1 MFKNLLFVWIYINKY
16 PIYSVILFVE
26 SVVKYILD
34 FVKEWIDLKKALPV
48 AIRGIISAVIIFL
61 MFWFALPAIN
71 LRSGDFW
78 TFLFWS
84 LLVVV
89 VVNFTGALISFVRSF
104 KDAKGV
110 RFVPSLKSAFRS
122 LGIPVLVILGVF
134 VLMVVFSGIFN
145 VIGLELFNAP
155 RYKDLITVQ
164 DGNFS
169 EDVAELN
176 MSQIPVVDRNSSMA
190 LGKRK
195 LGEMSDLVSQFEI
208 ASDYTQINYNDAPV
222 RVTPL
227 KYGDAIKWLYNQ
239 ADGIPGYLRV
249 DMTTQDVTLV
259 RLEEGIRYSES
270 EYFMRNIHR
279 YLRFRYPSK
288 IYADISF
295 EIDDSGAP
303 YWVASTVEYRI
314 GFWSGRDIGGVV
326 LVNAITGEC
335 AYYDVE
341 DAPTW
346 IDQVYDS
353 EMILQQLVYNGKYR
367 SGFWNSIFGQKG
379 VLTPT
384 EGYNYIALD
393 DDVWLYTGMT
403 SVVSD
408 ESNVGFVLVNLRTKE
423 TRYYAVPGAEE
434 YSAMDSAEGQ
444 VQHLSYEATFPLL
457 LNVGNRPT
465 YFMSLKDSAGLV
477 KMYAFVDVQ
486 QYQIVGTGTSV
497 DAAREDYLQK
507 LSADGQLTPNPE
519 DTEDP
524 RSAVVLSV
532 ATAVVNGNS
541 KYYITL
547 DDGSIITADI
557 SLSEYLPFLAA
568 GDTVTFTLSGINA
581 TSITIAKANFYPE
594 GQ

>member
-1 MFKNLLFVWIYINKY
+1 M
-16 PIYSVILFVE
+16 
-26 SVVKYILD
+26 
-34 FVKEWIDLKKALPV
+34 KKAFPAL
-48 AIRGIISAVIIFL
+48 IRGFISAVLIFL
-61 MFWFALPAIN
+61 MFWFSLPAIN
-71 LRSGDFW
+71 LRSGEFW

-84 LLVVV
+84 LLIVVA
-89 VVNFTGALISFVRSF
+89 VNFTGALISFFRNF
-104 KDAKGV
+104 KDV
-110 RFVPSLKSAFRS
+110 QNIRFFPSLKKAMKS
-122 LGIPVLVILGVF
+122 LGIPVLIILGAF
-134 VLMVVFSGIFN
+134 ATMIVFSGIFN
-145 VIGLELFNAP
+145 LIGLELFNAT

-169 EDVAELN
+169 QDVAELS
-176 MSQIPVVDRNSSMA
+176 MSQIPVVDRDSSMA

-208 ASDYTQINYNDAPV
+208 ASDYTQINYKDSPV

-227 KYGDAIKWLYNQ
+227 KYGDAVKWLYNQ
-239 ADGIPGYLRV
+239 SEGIPGYLRV

-259 RLEEGIRYSES
+259 RLEEGIRYSKS

-279 YLRFRYPSK
+279 YLRFSYPSK
-288 IYADISF
+288 IFADVSF
-295 EIDDSGAP
+295 EIDDNGAP
-303 YWVASTVEYRI
+303 YWVASTVKYRI
-314 GFWSGRDIGGVV
+314 GFWSGKDIGGVV
-326 LVNAITGEC
+326 LVNAVTGEC
-335 AYYDVE
+335 SYYDVQ

-353 EMILQQLVYNGKYR
+353 ELVLEQLIYNGKYR

-384 EGYNYIALD
+384 EGYNYIALN

-434 YSAMDSAEGQ
+434 FSAMDSAEGQ

-497 DAAREDYLQK
+497 DAAREDYLKK
-507 LSADGQLTPNPE
+507 LTADGQLLPGDSASNETQ
-519 DTEDP
+519 
-524 RSAVVLSV
+524 SAVVLSV
-532 ATAVVNGNS
+532 VTAVVNGNS
-541 KYYITL
+541 KYYIML
-547 DDGSIITADI
+547 DDGSVITADI
-557 SLSEYLPFLAA
+557 TLSEDLPFLAA

-581 TSITIAKANFYPE
+581 KTLTVTKANFYPE
-594 GQ
+594 G

>member
-1 MFKNLLFVWIYINKY
+1 M
-16 PIYSVILFVE
+16 
-26 SVVKYILD
+26 
-34 FVKEWIDLKKALPV
+34 KKALP
-48 AIRGIISAVIIFL
+48 ALLRGIISAVLIFL
-61 MFWFALPAIN
+61 VFWFALPAIN
-71 LRSGDFW
+71 LRSGEFW
-78 TFLFWS
+78 TFLFWA
-84 LLVVV
+84 LFIVIA
-89 VVNFTGALISFVRSF
+89 VNFTGNVISFVKSF
-104 KDAKGV
+104 KKGQTV
-110 RFVPSLKSAFRS
+110 RFVPSLKSAFKS
-122 LGIPVLVILGVF
+122 LGIPVLVVLGVF
-134 VLMVVFSGIFN
+134 VLMIVSSTIFN
-145 VIGLELFNAP
+145 VIGLEIFNAT

-169 EDVAELN
+169 EEVAELN
-176 MSQIPVVDRNSSMA
+176 MSQIPVVDRDSSMA

-208 ASDYTQINYNDAPV
+208 ASDYTQINYKDSPV

-227 KYGDAIKWLYNQ
+227 RYGDAVKWLYNQ
-239 ADGIPGYLRV
+239 SEGIPGYLRV

-279 YLRFRYPSK
+279 YLRFQYPSK
-288 IYADISF
+288 IYANVSF
-295 EIDDSGAP
+295 EIDDEGAP
-303 YWVASTVEYRI
+303 YWVASTVKYRI
-314 GFWSGRDIGGVV
+314 GFWSGKDIGGVV
-326 LVNAITGEC
+326 LVNAITGETS
-335 AYYDVE
+335 YYDVE

-353 EMILQQLVYNGKYR
+353 DLVLEQLVYNGKYR

-384 EGYNYIALD
+384 EGYNYIALE

-457 LNVGNRPT
+457 LNVGDRPT

-486 QYQIVGTGTSV
+486 QYQIVGTGASV
-497 DAAREDYLQK
+497 DAAREDYLKK
-507 LSADGQLTPNPE
+507 LADDGHLVPDEPSKPQE
-519 DTEDP
+519 EK
-524 RSAVVLSV
+524 SAVVLSV
-532 ATAVVNGNS
+532 VTAVVNGNS
-541 KYYITL
+541 RYYIQL
-547 DDGSIITADI
+547 DDGSVISADI
-557 SLSEYLPFLAA
+557 TLCPDLPFLAA
-568 GDTVTFTLSGINA
+568 GDTVTFTLSGIEA
-581 TSITIAKANFYPE
+581 TAIRVTKANLYPE
-594 GQ
+594 GN

>member
-1 MFKNLLFVWIYINKY
+1 M
-16 PIYSVILFVE
+16 
-26 SVVKYILD
+26 
-34 FVKEWIDLKKALPV
+34 
-48 AIRGIISAVIIFL
+48 IRVLISAVLIFL
-61 MFWFALPAIN
+61 IFWFALPAIN

-84 LLVVV
+84 LLIIV
-89 VVNFTGALISFVRSF
+89 VVNFTGSLISFFRGF
-104 KDAKGV
+104 KDVKHI
-110 RFVPSLKSAFRS
+110 RFVPSLKKAMKS
-122 LGIPVLVILGVF
+122 LGIPVLIILGAF
-134 VLMVVFSGIFN
+134 VTMIVFSGFFN
-145 VIGLELFNAP
+145 LIGVEMFNAT

-164 DGNFS
+164 EGDFAQ
-169 EDVAELN
+169 DVAELS
-176 MSQIPVVDRNSSMA
+176 MSQIPVVDRDSSMA

-208 ASDYTQINYNDAPV
+208 ASDYTQINYKDSPV

-239 ADGIPGYLRV
+239 SEGIPGYLRV

-259 RLEEGIRYSES
+259 RLEQGIRYSES

-279 YLRFRYPSK
+279 YLRFQYPTK
-288 IYADISF
+288 IFADVSF
-295 EIDDSGAP
+295 EIDDDGAP
-303 YWVASTVEYRI
+303 YWVASTVKYQI
-314 GFWSGRDIGGVV
+314 GFWSGKDIGGVV
-326 LVNAITGEC
+326 LVNAVTGESS
-335 AYYDVE
+335 YYDVQN
-341 DAPTW
+341 APTW

-353 EMILQQLVYNGKYR
+353 ELVLEQLIYNGKYR
-367 SGFWNSIFGQKG
+367 SGYWNSLFGQKG

-384 EGYNYIALD
+384 EGYNYIALN

-444 VQHLSYEATFPLL
+444 VQHLSYDATFPLL

-486 QYQIVGTGTSV
+486 QYQLVGTGTSV

-507 LSADGQLTPNPE
+507 LKADGQITEND
-519 DTEDP
+519 DTTTAEP
-524 RSAVVLSV
+524 RDAVVLSV
-532 ATAVVNGNS
+532 ATAVVDGNT
-541 KYYITL
+541 KYYIML
-547 DDGSIITADI
+547 DDGSVIIADI
-557 SLSEYLPFLAA
+557 SLCDGLPFLIP
-568 GDTVTFTLSGINA
+568 GDTVTFLLSGNNA
-581 TSITIAKANFYPE
+581 TSLSITKVNFYPE
-594 GQ
+594 GK

>member
-1 MFKNLLFVWIYINKY
+1 MPILLRAV
-16 PIYSVILFVE
+16 
-26 SVVKYILD
+26 
-34 FVKEWIDLKKALPV
+34 
-48 AIRGIISAVIIFL
+48 ISAVIVFL

-71 LRSGDFW
+71 LRSSGFW

-84 LLVVV
+84 LIVIIA
-89 VVNFTGALISFVRSF
+89 VNFTGSLISFF
-104 KDAKGV
+104 KN
-110 RFVPSLKSAFRS
+110 LKSGQNVRVFPSIRNVFKS
-122 LGIPVLVILGVF
+122 LGIPALVVLGVF
-134 VLMVVFSGIFN
+134 ALMIVFSGIFN
-145 VIGLELFNAP
+145 VIGLEIFNAT
-155 RYKDLITVQ
+155 RYKDLITIQ
-164 DGNFS
+164 DGNFT

-176 MSQIPVVDRNSSMA
+176 MSQIPVVDRDSSMA

-208 ASDYTQINYNDAPV
+208 ASDYTQINYKDSPV

-227 KYGDAIKWLYNQ
+227 KYGDVVKWFYNQ
-239 ADGIPGYLRV
+239 SEGIPGYLRV
-249 DMTTQDVTLV
+249 DMTTQEVSLI
-259 RLEEGIRYSES
+259 RLEQGIRYSES

-279 YLRFRYPSK
+279 YLRFQYPTK
-288 IYADISF
+288 IFADVSF
-295 EIDDSGAP
+295 EIDDNGAP

-326 LVNAITGEC
+326 LVNAVTGES
-335 AYYDVE
+335 AYYDVK

-346 IDQVYDS
+346 IDQVYDAD
-353 EMILQQLVYNGKYR
+353 MVLQQLVYNGKYR

-384 EGYNYIALD
+384 EGYNYIALE

-444 VQHLSYEATFPLL
+444 VQHLAYEATFPIL

-497 DAAREDYLQK
+497 DLAREDYLKK
-507 LSADGQLTPNPE
+507 LAADGRLDQPVV
-519 DTEDP
+519 DTVEKT
-524 RSAVVLSV
+524 AVVLSV
-532 ATAVVNGNS
+532 ATAVVDGNS
-541 KYYITL
+541 MYYIML
-547 DDGSIITADI
+547 DDASVISASIT
-557 SLSEYLPFLAA
+557 LSPDLPFLAP
-568 GDTVTFTLSGINA
+568 GDTVTATLSGMEAQAISV
-581 TSITIAKANFYPE
+581 TKANFYPE
-594 GQ
+594 G

>member
-1 MFKNLLFVWIYINKY
+1 MKKVFPILLRAV
-16 PIYSVILFVE
+16 
-26 SVVKYILD
+26 
-34 FVKEWIDLKKALPV
+34 
-48 AIRGIISAVIIFL
+48 ISAVIIFL

-71 LRSGDFW
+71 LRSSGFW

-84 LLVVV
+84 LIVIVA
-89 VVNFTGALISFVRSF
+89 VNFTGGLISFF
-104 KDAKGV
+104 KNLKSERNI
-110 RFVPSLKSAFRS
+110 RFVPSVRNIMKS
-122 LGIPVLVILGVF
+122 LGIPTLVILGVF
-134 VLMVVFSGIFN
+134 ALMIVFSGIFN
-145 VIGLELFNAP
+145 VVGLEIFNAT
-155 RYKDLITVQ
+155 RYKDLITIQ
-164 DGNFS
+164 DGNFT
-169 EDVAELN
+169 EEVAELS
-176 MSQIPVVDRNSSMA
+176 MSQIPVVDRDSSMA

-208 ASDYTQINYNDAPV
+208 ASDYTQINYNDSPV

-227 KYGDAIKWLYNQ
+227 RYGDAVKWLYNQ
-239 ADGIPGYLRV
+239 SEGIPGYLRV
-249 DMTTQDVTLV
+249 DMTTQEVSLV

-279 YLRFRYPSK
+279 YLRFQYPTK
-288 IYADISF
+288 IFADVSF
-295 EIDDSGAP
+295 EIDDDGAP

-326 LVNAITGEC
+326 LVDAVTGES

-353 EMILQQLVYNGKYR
+353 DMILQQLVYNGKYR
-367 SGFWNSIFGQKG
+367 SGFWNSIFRQKG

-384 EGYNYIALD
+384 EGYNYIAID

-444 VQHLSYEATFPLL
+444 VQHLSYEATFPIL

-497 DAAREDYLQK
+497 DLAREDYLKK
-507 LSADGQLTPNPE
+507 LAADGQLDQPSG
-519 DTEDP
+519 DTVEKT
-524 RSAVVLSV
+524 AVVLSV
-532 ATAVVNGNS
+532 ATAVVDGNS
-541 KYYITL
+541 MYYIML
-547 DDGSIITADI
+547 DDGSVISASI
-557 SLSEYLPFLAA
+557 SLSADLPFLVP
-568 GDTVTFTLSGINA
+568 GDTVTATLSGTQA
-581 TSITIAKANFYPE
+581 TSLSVTKVNFYPE
-594 GQ
+594 G

>member
-1 MFKNLLFVWIYINKY
+1 M
-16 PIYSVILFVE
+16 
-26 SVVKYILD
+26 
-34 FVKEWIDLKKALPV
+34 KKVLPV
-48 AIRGIISAVIIFL
+48 LLRAVISVVIIFL

-71 LRSGDFW
+71 LRSSEFW
-78 TFLFWS
+78 TFLFLS
-84 LLVVV
+84 LLVIVG
-89 VVNFTGALISFVRSF
+89 VNFTGNLISFFKNLKTGQNIRFIPSVRTAV
-104 KDAKGV
+104 K
-110 RFVPSLKSAFRS
+110 S
-122 LGIPVLVILGVF
+122 LGIPVLVLVGVF

-145 VIGLELFNAP
+145 VIGLELFNAT
-155 RYKDLITVQ
+155 RYKDLITIQ
-164 DGNFS
+164 DGNFT
-169 EDVAELN
+169 EDVAELS
-176 MSQIPVVDRNSSMA
+176 MSQIPVVDRDSSQA

-208 ASDYTQINYNDAPV
+208 ANDYTQINYNDSPV

-227 KYGDAIKWLYNQ
+227 KYGDVVKWLYNQ
-239 ADGIPGYLRV
+239 SEGIPGYLRV
-249 DMTTQDVTLV
+249 DMTTQEVSLV

-279 YLRFRYPSK
+279 YLRFQYPTK
-288 IYADISF
+288 IYADVSF
-295 EIDDSGAP
+295 EIDDNGAP

-326 LVNAITGEC
+326 LVNAVTGEC
-335 AYYDVE
+335 EYYDVA

-353 EMILQQLVYNGKYR
+353 DMILQQLVYNGKYR

-444 VQHLSYEATFPLL
+444 VQHLSYEATFPIL

-497 DAAREDYLQK
+497 DLAREDYLKK
-507 LSADGQLTPNPE
+507 LAADGQLDQPSDESVEKTG
-519 DTEDP
+519 
-524 RSAVVLSV
+524 VVLSI
-532 ATAVVNGNS
+532 ATAVVDGNS
-541 KYYITL
+541 MYYIML
-547 DDGSIITADI
+547 DDGSVISASII
-557 SLSEYLPFLAA
+557 LSSELPFLVP
-568 GDTVTFTLSGINA
+568 GDTVTATLSGTQA
-581 TSITIAKANFYPE
+581 TSLTVTKVNYYPE
-594 GQ
+594 G

>member
-1 MFKNLLFVWIYINKY
+1 MFGDCKR
-16 PIYSVILFVE
+16 SCVIV
-26 SVVKYILD
+26 
-34 FVKEWIDLKKALPV
+34 KKALPIV
-48 AIRGIISAVIIFL
+48 IRVLISAILIFL
-61 MFWFALPAIN
+61 IFWFALPAIN
-71 LRSGDFW
+71 LRSGAFW

-84 LLVVV
+84 LLIVV
-89 VVNFTGALISFVRSF
+89 VVNFTGSLFSFFRSF
-104 KDAKGV
+104 KNVQNV
-110 RFVPSLKSAFRS
+110 RFVPSLKKAIKS
-122 LGIPVLVILGVF
+122 LGIPVLVILGSF
-134 VLMVVFSGIFN
+134 VTMIVFSAFFN
-145 VIGLELFNAP
+145 LIGVEMFNAS

-164 DGNFS
+164 DGNFAQ
-169 EDVAELN
+169 DVAELN
-176 MSQIPVVDRNSSMA
+176 MSQIPVVDRDSSMA

-208 ASDYTQINYNDAPV
+208 ASDYTQINYKDSPV

-239 ADGIPGYLRV
+239 SEGIPGYLRV

-288 IYADISF
+288 IFADVSF
-295 EIDDSGAP
+295 EIDDDGAP
-303 YWVASTVEYRI
+303 YWVASTVKYQI

-326 LVNAITGEC
+326 LVNAVTGEC
-335 AYYDVE
+335 SYFDVQ

-353 EMILQQLVYNGKYR
+353 ELVLEQLIYNGKYR
-367 SGFWNSIFGQKG
+367 SGFCNSLFGQKG

-486 QYQIVGTGTSV
+486 QYQLVGTGTSV

-507 LSADGQLTPNPE
+507 LAAGGQLIPDNSEPE
-519 DTEDP
+519 ES

-532 ATAVVNGNS
+532 VTAVVNGNS
-541 KYYITL
+541 KYYIML
-547 DDGSIITADI
+547 DDGSVIIADI
-557 SLSEYLPFLAA
+557 SLSADLPFLAA
-568 GDTVTFTLSGINA
+568 GDTVTFTLSGTDA
-581 TSITIAKANFYPE
+581 TSLSVTKVNFYPE
-594 GQ
+594 GK

>member
-1 MFKNLLFVWIYINKY
+1 M
-16 PIYSVILFVE
+16 
-26 SVVKYILD
+26 
-34 FVKEWIDLKKALPV
+34 KKALP
-48 AIRGIISAVIIFL
+48 ILLRGVISAVILFL
-61 MFWFALPAIN
+61 MFWFALPAVN
-71 LRSGDFW
+71 LRSTEFW

-84 LLVVV
+84 LLVIV
-89 VVNFTGALISFVRSF
+89 VVNFTGGLISFFRNLTSARS
-104 KDAKGV
+104 V
-110 RFVPSLKSAFRS
+110 RFIPSARNAVKS
-122 LGIPVLVILGVF
+122 LGIPILSILGVF
-134 VLMVVFSGIFN
+134 ALMIVFSLIFN
-145 VIGLELFNAP
+145 VIGLEIFNAT
-155 RYKDLITVQ
+155 RYKDLITIE
-164 DGNFS
+164 DGNFA
-169 EDVAELN
+169 EEVAELN
-176 MSQIPVVDRNSSMA
+176 MSQIPVVDRDSSQA

-208 ASDYTQINYNDAPV
+208 ADDYTQINYNDSPV

-227 KYGDAIKWLYNQ
+227 KYGDVIKWLYNQ
-239 ADGIPGYLRV
+239 SEGIPGYLRV

-279 YLRFRYPSK
+279 YLRFRYPTK
-288 IYADISF
+288 IFADVSF
-295 EIDDSGAP
+295 EIDDTGAP

-314 GFWSGRDIGGVV
+314 GFWSGQDIGGVV
-326 LVNAITGEC
+326 LVNAVTGESE
-335 AYYDVE
+335 YYDVQ
-341 DAPTW
+341 DAPSW

-353 EMILQQLVYNGKYR
+353 DLLLRQLVYNGKYR

-408 ESNVGFVLVNLRTKE
+408 ESNVGFVLVNMRTKE

-444 VQHLSYEATFPLL
+444 VQHLGYESTFPIL
-457 LNVGNRPT
+457 LNIGNRPT
-465 YFMSLKDSAGLV
+465 YFMSLKDAAGLV

-497 DAAREDYLQK
+497 DLARQDYLNK
-507 LSADGQLTPNPE
+507 LAAEGQISPETPPVAE
-519 DTEDP
+519 TVEKTG
-524 RSAVVLSV
+524 VVLSV

-541 KYYITL
+541 MYYIML
-547 DDGSIITADI
+547 DDGSVITASI
-557 SLSEYLPFLAA
+557 TVSSELPFLAT
-568 GDTVTFTLSGINA
+568 GDTVTAILSGNEA
-581 TSITIAKANFYPE
+581 VSMTVTKVNFYPE
-594 GQ
+594 GR